1 MRHILIM
8 LCVLRRA
15 STLLRPPALHSTTA
29 RFATDASKALERRF
43 DAALRDNCGVRA
55 NDTVVAAVSGGIDST
70 CLLHLLARAEC
81 RVKVVTFDHRQR
93 GAASTEDA
101 AFVQRLAARYGLEC
115 DTHVWA
121 GDKGTADQ
129 FRNWRRRTLLETE
142 GDHVATAHHADD
154 ETELFL
160 LRLARG
166 ARLTKVLGGM
176 RMRKPPFVR
185 PLLREPKSELRQYLE
200 DNDEEWREDASNADS
215 SYGKRNRARLEVVP
229 PLDELCEGGLSTKL
243 DNLRRQAEA
252 VQAWIDSEA
261 DKVLAAR
268 RSGALPLA
276 TYREAPEP
284 VRLEVLDRLAA
295 DAACTD
301 GSYAVP
307 YAVLCDADAK
317 LCGGEAEW
325 TLSLPRG
332 VLLRVGHGALSCA
345 EPPPSRSVGRI
356 TIDGRLGHLSVA
368 LDRGLAV
375 PAPANEPLDLRPRQA
390 GDRFRAPWR
399 DAPQKLSTVLRGQR
413 IRSADDRAATAVLAC
428 GERVL
433 AAFPP
438 DGDALVCAAEDGDG
452 KVLVDVASAS
462 SAVGGDA

>member
-1 MRHILIM
+1 
-8 LCVLRRA
+8 
-15 STLLRPPALHSTTA
+15 
-29 RFATDASKALERRF
+29 
-43 DAALRDNCGVRA
+43 
-55 NDTVVAAVSGGIDST
+55 
-70 CLLHLLARAEC
+70 
-81 RVKVVTFDHRQR
+81 
-93 GAASTEDA
+93 
-101 AFVQRLAARYGLEC
+101 
-115 DTHVWA
+115 
-121 GDKGTADQ
+121 
-129 FRNWRRRTLLETE
+129 
-142 GDHVATAHHADD
+142 
-154 ETELFL
+154 
-160 LRLARG
+160 
-166 ARLTKVLGGM
+166 M

-185 PLLREPKSELRQYLE
+185 PLLREPKRELRQYLE
-200 DNDEEWREDASNADS
+200 DNNEEWRDDASNADP

-229 PLDELCEGGLSTKL
+229 PLDALCEGGLSAKL

-252 VQAWIDSEA
+252 VQAWVDAEA
-261 DKVLAAR
+261 DTLLAAR

-276 TYREAPEP
+276 VYRAAPEP

-295 DAACTD
+295 AAAATD

-325 TLSLPRG
+325 TLHLPRG
-332 VLLRVGHGALSCA
+332 VVLRVGHGALSCA

-356 TIDGRLGHLSVA
+356 RIDGRLGHLSVA

-413 IRSADDRAATAVLAC
+413 IRNADDRAATVVLAC

-438 DGDALVCAAEDGDG
+438 DGEALVCAAEDGDG
-452 KVLVDVASAS
+452 EVLVDVSAAAS
-462 SAVGGDA
+462 SGGGA